1 MNARDELFSFVDDTK
16 PSTTPNNQQSWRIL
30 IADDDSDVHDSTV
43 FALRGLN
50 ILNRRL
56 EFIHTYSAAETL
68 AVLRDN
74 TDVAVI
80 LLDVVMETED
90 AGLRIVE
97 TIRHELELADVRIVL
112 RTGQPG
118 YAPEMEAI
126 SQYEINDYKTKNELT
141 RIKLYT
147 SLTTAIRS
155 YDQLQRLNASR
166 SGLRQ
171 ILDAS
176 QAFITAEGLREFA
189 EGVIMQIASF
199 IGIQPEGLVCAR
211 ALDHDEDPPR
221 YEIIGAA
228 GHYAHLINQ
237 PLSQLAETG
246 IQNQIKR
253 CLHDRKTLIDDRA
266 VVLFCPGRS
275 GNDFAAFVDSSHP
288 IGDQDRNLVDLF
300 CANIG
305 LCGDNITLISRLRD
319 AATVDPLVRLP
330 NRLAF
335 IDAIDQKLKD
345 DTDIEQMVA
354 LLNIDCFAE
363 INDVLDSRY
372 GDRLLQEIGAC
383 LRRQL
388 PDSVLVARVGGAA
401 FGLLGTENDVNPRM
415 LHGLFRTPVIIDGIE
430 SLVSFSTGL
439 VRTRDFPSNG
449 AELFQ
454 CASVAQKRAKADG
467 EIGKSAYYTL
477 ATRDEIRSS
486 SRLLHELR
494 LAMQGDLSQFFLVY
508 QPQVDLTSGK
518 VVGLE
523 ALIRWKDHDGGIV
536 SPERFIPVAEQ
547 SGLIVPLGNWI
558 LQTALLDLKRIQTA
572 GFNDICM
579 AVNVSVAQFRHPDFL
594 PGIDDT
600 LRDSGIGAEHLELEV
615 TESAAIL
622 GMEFMQ
628 NILSELKA
636 RRISIAIDDFGT
648 GFSSLSY
655 LDRLPADRL
664 KIDRYFIT
672 LIGTDQPGVRI
683 TEMVVPLG
691 QQLGMKVLA
700 EGVENAEQFERLQQ
714 LGCDEIQGYY
724 TGRPMALETLME
736 WFTKRQGYAGI
747 HA

>member
-1 MNARDELFSFVDDTK
+1 MNAQDELFSFADDGEKT
-16 PSTTPNNQQSWRIL
+16 SITSNNQPTWRIL
-30 IADDDSDVHDSTV
+30 IADDDPDVHDSTV
-43 FALRGLN
+43 FALRGLT
-50 ILNRRL
+50 ILNRSL
-56 EFIHTYSAAETL
+56 EFIHTYSAAETVASL
-68 AVLRDN
+68 HQN

-90 AGLRIVE
+90 AGLKIIE
-97 TIRHELELADVRIVL
+97 TIRQELGLADVRIIL

-126 SQYEINDYKTKNELT
+126 GRYEINDYKTKNELT

-155 YDQLQRLNASR
+155 YDQLQRLSASR

-176 QAFITAEGLREFA
+176 QTFITAEGLRDFA
-189 EGVIMQIASF
+189 EGVIMQIAGF

-211 ALDHDEDPPR
+211 ALGHKEDSCH

-237 PLSQLAETG
+237 PLTRLQETN
-246 IQNQIKR
+246 IENLIKR
-253 CLHDRKTLIDDRA
+253 CLHDRNTIMEDQA
-266 VVLFCPGRS
+266 IVLFCPGHS
-275 GNDFAAFVDSSHP
+275 GNDFAAFVDSYQP
-288 IGDQDRNLVDLF
+288 IADKDRNLVDLF
-300 CANIG
+300 CTNIG

-319 AATVDPLVRLP
+319 AATVDALVRLP

-335 IDAIDQKLKD
+335 IDAIDQKLKA
-345 DTDIEQMVA
+345 DTDTEQVVA
-354 LLNIDCFAE
+354 LLNIDGFAE

-372 GDRLLQEIGAC
+372 GDLLLQEIARC
-383 LRRQL
+383 LRQQL
-388 PDSVLVARVGGAA
+388 PVSVVVARVGGAG
-401 FGLLGTENDVNPRM
+401 FGLLGTAEYVNPQM
-415 LHGLFRTPVIIDGIE
+415 LHNLFRTPVTIDGIE
-430 SLVSFSTGL
+430 SLVSFSMGL
-439 VRTRDFPSNG
+439 VRTRDVRASG

-454 CASVAQKRAKADG
+454 CASVAQKRAKAEG
-467 EIGKSAYYTL
+467 QIGKSAYYTL
-477 ATRDEIRSS
+477 ETRNEIRDS

-508 QPQVDLTSGK
+508 QPQVNLASGE

-523 ALIRWKDHDGGIV
+523 ALVRWKTPDGTIV

-547 SGLIVPLGNWI
+547 SGLIVSLGNWI
-558 LQTALLDLKRIQTA
+558 LRTALADFKRMQLA
-572 GFNDICM
+572 GFNGICM
-579 AVNVSVAQFRHPDFL
+579 AVNVSVVQFRHPDFL
-594 PGIDDT
+594 ASVDDS
-600 LRDSGIGAEHLELEV
+600 LRESGIAAEHLELEI
-615 TESAAIL
+615 TESAAIS

-655 LDRLPADRL
+655 LDRLSVDRL
-664 KIDRYFIT
+664 KIDRSFIT

-700 EGVENAEQFERLQQ
+700 EGVENADQFKRLQE

-724 TGRPMALETLME
+724 TSQPMPLETLLAWLTE
-736 WFTKRQGYAGI
+736 RLG
-747 HA
+747 